1 MSAKRVSLDP
11 AHLYAIL
18 DLEFRQLRSDRCTRC
33 HVPLPYWRK
42 APDDVSAN
50 WIIGTPKECEHG
62 CHLVIA
68 ELLTRMWT
76 RYDMLPGREH

>member
-1 MSAKRVSLDP
+1 MSTARTAIDP

-18 DLEFRQLRSDRCTRC
+18 DHEFRQLRPRGCTRC
-33 HVPLPYWRK
+33 SVPLPYWRK
-42 APDDVSAN
+42 SPDEVSAN
-50 WIIGTPKECEHG
+50 WIIGAPRECEHG

-76 RYDMLPGREH
+76 RYDMERAPEH

>member
-1 MSAKRVSLDP
+1 MSAQRTPIDA

-18 DLEFRQLRSDRCTRC
+18 DHEFRQLRPKRCTRC
-33 HVPLPYWRK
+33 AVPLPYWRK

-50 WIIGTPKECEHG
+50 WIIGTPRECEHG

-76 RYDMLPGREH
+76 RYDMERAPEH